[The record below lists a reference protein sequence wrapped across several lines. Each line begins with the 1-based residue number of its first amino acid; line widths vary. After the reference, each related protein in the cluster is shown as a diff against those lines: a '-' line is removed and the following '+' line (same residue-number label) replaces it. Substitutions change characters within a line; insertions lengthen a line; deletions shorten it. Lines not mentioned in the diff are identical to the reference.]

1 MTQDTICAI
10 STPLGQGGIGI
21 IRISGPFALSIG
33 TSLFKSSKNITRIKP
48 YRLYHGY
55 IKSSKGVILDEVL
68 VSYMP
73 GPGSYTGEDVFE
85 INCHGGPVVVKAVLE
100 EVVKKGAR
108 LAKPGEFTMR
118 AYLNNKIDLSKAEA
132 IYEIISCKG
141 EKGLF
146 FASTK
151 LGGALKQKIDF
162 IKDRLKHIM
171 AEVVAEMDFDEEV
184 EEFDPDK
191 IHTEISSILK
201 EIDYLIENNKRYSPL
216 VEGAKV
222 VLCGEVNAGKSSI
235 LNAILGKERAIVTP
249 IPGTTRD
256 FIEDTINIQ
265 GIPVKII
272 DTAGIR
278 KSKDEIEIIG
288 VKKGLELIK
297 EADLMVLVFDIS
309 KNLSNEVKEVI
320 SLKEKNRIISVANKI
335 DIPKDGHKTEQI
347 DFFKQNGIEVICVSA
362 KTGENI
368 NGLIEAI
375 AKKIIGDNIEPPA
388 NEIVPN
394 LRQTQEL
401 KHAKKELTAIL
412 DLLSYNPEID
422 LIYSHLE
429 NSVKHLKE
437 ITGEVTTEDILDRVF
452 SNFCIGK

>member
-1 MTQDTICAI
+1 MKDTICAI

-21 IRISGPFALSIG
+21 IRISGPSALSIG
-33 TSLFKSSKNITRIKP
+33 ASLFKSSKNISQIKP

-68 VSYMP
+68 ISYMP

-132 IYEIISCKG
+132 ILEIISCKG

-146 FASTK
+146 FACTK
-151 LGGALKQKIDF
+151 LSGALKQKIDS

-171 AEVVAEMDFDEEV
+171 AQVVAEMDFDEEI
-184 EEFDPDK
+184 EEFDPVK
-191 IHTEISSILK
+191 IQMDVGAILE

-216 VEGAKV
+216 MDGAKV

-235 LNAILGKERAIVTP
+235 LNAILGKERAIVTS

-256 FIEDTINIQ
+256 FIEETINIH

-278 KSKDEIEIIG
+278 KSQDEIEIMG
-288 VKKGLELIK
+288 LKKGLELIK
-297 EADLMVLVFDIS
+297 EADLMLLVFDIS
-309 KNLSNEVKEVI
+309 KDIPGEVKEVI
-320 SLKEKNRIISVANKI
+320 SLKEKNKIIGVANKI
-335 DIPKDGHKTEQI
+335 DISGLNHKKDDI
-347 DFFKQNGIEVICVSA
+347 IFFKQNGIDLIYVSA

-368 NGLIEAI
+368 KQLVDLIAE
-375 AKKIIGDNIEPPA
+375 KITGNNIEPPE

-394 LRQTQEL
+394 LRQTEQLKLARDEL
-401 KHAKKELTAIL
+401 LAIL
-412 DLLSYNPEID
+412 NLIPTHSEID
-422 LIYSHLE
+422 ILYTHLE
-429 NSVKHLKE
+429 NTVKHLQE
-437 ITGEVTTEDILDRVF
+437 ITGEITTEDVLDRVF